1 MILSPLVRD
10 RKGEHQA
17 IFQDLQKAGFVR
29 ARVDRRIYDLSEEF
43 WLDKNQKHTI
53 EAVVDRL
60 QIEKNG
66 NAARLADSIE
76 TALKLGSGVVGDTVD
91 TMKDTAGPAL
101 NIMLKLMSVISLLLA
116 PVLMHFG
123 GLI

>member
-43 WLDKNQKHTI
+43 WLDKNKKHTI
-53 EAVVDRL
+53 EA
-60 QIEKNG
+60 
-66 NAARLADSIE
+66 
-76 TALKLGSGVVGDTVD
+76 
-91 TMKDTAGPAL
+91 
-101 NIMLKLMSVISLLLA
+101 A